1 MKNPIPLNGKTASIA
16 RNRKKSNK
24 FDVDLVSRMMFT
36 SRKISE

>member
-1 MKNPIPLNGKTASIA
+1 MEKLLPLLGIE
-16 RNRKKSNK
+16 KKSNK